1 MVSRR
6 DVKRTHE
13 QVSRSEKNNIGE
25 DNIGKKLLEGM
36 GWRQED
42 SDETKN
48 EAFETALVNK
58 QIKEICIKNV
68 LNFLVEKF
76 GEQ

>member
-48 EAFETALVNK
+48 EAFETALVK
-58 QIKEICIKNV
+58 KNTV
-68 LNFLVEKF
+68 KTCLKCFYF
-76 GEQ
+76 